1 MDHNG
6 VSLLPEKNVHLLDLE
21 ETMSLGDSGALS
33 FSSLDMLDDIPVVK
47 EREREEDK
55 EPESALSLAFPH
67 LPKSDDDS
75 SGLHNNHNDNE
86 LDYAAITPLS
96 EHVDDE
102 ESSTTDQGSSS
113 IQEKRSRRVSSGSE
127 QLAAGTSDSLYFHR
141 LSFD

>member
-55 EPESALSLAFPH
+55 EPESAL
-67 LPKSDDDS
+67 
-75 SGLHNNHNDNE
+75 
-86 LDYAAITPLS
+86 
-96 EHVDDE
+96 
-102 ESSTTDQGSSS
+102 
-113 IQEKRSRRVSSGSE
+113 
-127 QLAAGTSDSLYFHR
+127 
-141 LSFD
+141 